1 MKRKLKVK
9 FKIKRRKERVHKKM
23 REIALLSNKFRLVV
37 SRSNKYIYGQVID
50 DRKGITLASASSLEI
65 RKNEKGL
72 KKAEEAKKAGLL
84 LAERALK
91 ANVKEVVF
99 DRGKYKYH
107 GRVKAFA
114 EGARE
119 GGLIF

>member
-1 MKRKLKVK
+1 
-9 FKIKRRKERVHKKM
+9 M